1 MNSRVLKW
9 ATCALLLNAQ
19 TVPDNLTLRL
29 EMTAEASRLNLG
41 SLPLDLQETITS
53 GQVELR
59 QQVLYDAPAKQL
71 SVRTFTVPAGSPVP
85 TSLKT
90 IGNNEIEGF
99 RVDVS
104 YVATD
109 QFSISFQGTVASG
122 WQSPVHGVAAG
133 DPFRL
138 TARMQQVRMETPA
151 GSQMVS
157 HDAAGTVALDAT
169 PNRAP
174 VAEAG
179 PESIQSVS
187 TEIALD
193 AWKSFDP
200 DGEELDYKWHVMRGA
215 AAERG
220 CETPTPVLQL
230 LQGRGSYD
238 VRLTVTD
245 LRGATSYDWIRIDY
259 VGR

>member
-1 MNSRVLKW
+1 MTSRILIW

-19 TVPDNLTLRL
+19 TIADNLTLRL
-29 EMTAEASRLNLG
+29 EMTADASRLNLS
-41 SLPLDLQETITS
+41 SLPQDLRESIAS
-53 GQVELR
+53 GDIELR
-59 QQVLYDAPAKQL
+59 EQVLYDAPAKQL
-71 SVRTFTVPAGSPVP
+71 SVRAFTVPAGSPSP
-85 TSLKT
+85 TSLKI

-99 RVDVS
+99 RVDVRD
-104 YVATD
+104 VATD
-109 QFSISFQGTVASG
+109 QLSVRFQGTVAPG
-122 WQSPVHGVAAG
+122 WHSPVYGLTAG

-138 TARMQQVRMETPA
+138 TALMKQVRMEMLA
-151 GSQMVS
+151 GSQSLS
-157 HDAAGTVALDAT
+157 HDASGTVAMEST

-179 PESIQSVS
+179 PDTIQSVS
-187 TEIALD
+187 TEVALD
-193 AWKSFDP
+193 ASKSFDP
-200 DGEELDYKWHVMRGA
+200 DGEELDYKWHVIRGA
-215 AAERG
+215 AALRG

-230 LQGRGSYD
+230 VQGSGSYE